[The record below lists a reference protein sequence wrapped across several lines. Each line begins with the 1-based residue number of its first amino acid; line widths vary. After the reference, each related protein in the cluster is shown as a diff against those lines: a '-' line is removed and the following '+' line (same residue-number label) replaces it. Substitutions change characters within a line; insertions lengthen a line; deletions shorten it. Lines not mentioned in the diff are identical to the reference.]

1 MGTSIGTRVVSS
13 EIHPDRVA
21 NFEARVPM
29 TGILPQDKAKGPY
42 RSRRREARWN
52 EQKVCGY
59 GLCEVTGE
67 ESLSVEQGEAYCLNR
82 SEHGVLILIGS
93 RVRTRQLI
101 ELHVAETRWEYSL
114 NLYEVEWA
122 KAVPVESHGHLFLA
136 GCRLVLG
143 ASRYWS
149 F

>member
-1 MGTSIGTRVVSS
+1 METRMDPS
-13 EIHPDRVA
+13 ETRPDRMGNLAPRVA
-21 NFEARVPM
+21 MA
-29 TGILPQDKAKGPY
+29 GILQQDKGRGPFLY
-42 RSRRREARWN
+42 RRREARCN

-59 GLCEVTGE
+59 GLCESTGE
-67 ESLSVEQGEAYCLNR
+67 ESLSIEQGEAYCLNR
-82 SEHGVLILIGS
+82 SEHGVLILLGS
-93 RVRTRQLI
+93 GMRTRQLI
-101 ELHVAETRWEYSL
+101 ELHIAETRWEHSL
-114 NLYEVEWA
+114 NLYEVQWT

>member
-1 MGTSIGTRVVSS
+1 MGTNMETRMVRS
-13 EIHPDRVA
+13 ESRSNRMGNLKAGVA
-21 NFEARVPM
+21 MSEVLQQDKGKGPFLSRRQEARC
-29 TGILPQDKAKGPY
+29 
-42 RSRRREARWN
+42 N

-59 GLCEVTGE
+59 GLCESTDE
-67 ESLSVEQGEAYCLNR
+67 ESLSIEQGEAYCLNR
-82 SEHGVLILIGS
+82 SEHGVLILIGR

-101 ELHVAETRWEYSL
+101 ELHVAETRWEHSL
-114 NLYEVEWA
+114 NLYEVQWT
-122 KAVPVESHGHLFLA
+122 KAVSVESHGHLFLA

>member
-1 MGTSIGTRVVSS
+1 MGTSIGTRMVSN
-13 EIHPDRVA
+13 ETRPDHIGNFKAGVA
-21 NFEARVPM
+21 RA
-29 TGILPQDKAKGPY
+29 GILHQDEGKGLFL
-42 RSRRREARWN
+42 SRRREARCN

-59 GLCEVTGE
+59 GLCESTGE
-67 ESLSVEQGEAYCLNR
+67 ESLSIEQGEVYCLNR
-82 SEHGVLILIGS
+82 SEHGALILIGS

-101 ELHVAETRWEYSL
+101 ELHVAETRWEHSL
-114 NLYEVEWA
+114 NLYEVQWT

-136 GCRLVLG
+136 GCRLILG